1 MKILAIGNS
10 FSDDAMEYVA
20 DILKGMSVTD
30 FFLGNLY
37 IGGCSLSRHYDN
49 IINNNSAYEYRT
61 NCGNGWTTEYNYK
74 LSDALA
80 SQNWDY
86 ISMQQASGFSGEIES
101 YNVLDSLIAE
111 VRKICGDAP
120 KLVWHMTWAY
130 QGNSTHGDFP
140 KYGCNQMKMY
150 KSITD
155 VVQGRIIPDNAFS
168 SVIPSG
174 TAVQNARTSFIGDNL
189 TRDGF
194 HLSYGPGRYIAGL
207 TYACTLTGKSPAD
220 VGFTPDGVDEDQKN
234 VAIEAVINALKDK
247 FHVTQSLY
255 K

>member
-10 FSDDAMEYVA
+10 FSDDCMEYVP
-20 DILKGMSVTD
+20 DILKSMSFNE

-49 IINNNSAYEYRT
+49 IINNNPTYEYRT
-61 NCGNGWTTEYNYK
+61 NCGDGWTTECDYK

-80 SQNWDY
+80 SQDWDY

-101 YNVLDSLIAE
+101 YSVLDSLITE
-111 VRKICGDAP
+111 VRKICGNSP
-120 KLVWHMTWAY
+120 RIVWHMTWAY

-140 KYGCNQMKMY
+140 KYGCDQMKMY
-150 KSITD
+150 RSIAD
-155 VVQGRIIPDNAFS
+155 VVQGRIVPDGRFFA
-168 SVIPSG
+168 VIPSG
-174 TAVQNARTSFIGDNL
+174 TAIQNARTSFIGDNL

-194 HLSYGPGRYIAGL
+194 HLSYDLGRYIAGL
-207 TYACTLTGKSPAD
+207 TYACILTGKSPAD
-220 VGFTPDGVDEDQKN
+220 VKFAPDGIDEKHRS
-234 VAIEAVINALKDK
+234 VAIEAVINALNDK
-247 FHVTQSLY
+247 FRVTESLY